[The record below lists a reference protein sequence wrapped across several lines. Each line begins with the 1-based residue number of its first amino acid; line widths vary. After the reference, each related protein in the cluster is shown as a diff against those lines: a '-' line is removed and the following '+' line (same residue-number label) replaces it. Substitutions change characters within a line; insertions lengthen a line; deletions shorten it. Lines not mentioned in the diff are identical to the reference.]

1 MTLDINL
8 AFSLLWAS
16 LSISNQLWK
25 TAAQACHSGTLLNLF
40 IISNSFVVVAA
51 EVLQFSVYMIISFQ
65 LEELPLLFLVR
76 QVQW

>member
-1 MTLDINL
+1 MGQ
-8 AFSLLWAS
+8 S

-25 TAAQACHSGTLLNLF
+25 TAAQACHSGTTLLNLF
-40 IISNSFVVVAA
+40 IISNSFVVVVA